1 LPSAIS
7 HPPSA
12 IRYPPPAIPMPAFS
26 LRDAALTHFQRKEYA
41 DALKLFEQAHEAYL
55 AEDDREMAAEMQN
68 DLGVVYRAQKNYPL
82 ALQMIKIALI
92 EFREINDV
100 IHTAQTLGNL
110 GSLYLEIGEL
120 SHAADSLNE
129 SLALFD
135 PQKDKVMRSEVLRVL
150 GEVRL
155 KQGKYMEGLM
165 NYEAGLRDVENP
177 TPQQR
182 WLRKLL
188 ATPLKMM
195 GMK

>member
-1 LPSAIS
+1 
-7 HPPSA
+7 
-12 IRYPPPAIPMPAFS
+12 MPAFS

-55 AEDDREMAAEMQN
+55 AEDDREMAAEMQK

-150 GEVRL
+150 GEVLL